1 MTASPT
7 LGQQVHRPRPM
18 TAWRL
23 EWLRL
28 IRTPRAISLA
38 AVYLLFGLLGPVIAK
53 YMADIV
59 SHVESG
65 ITITV
70 PPPTPKDGV
79 AQYISQVSQTGLV
92 VVVVVAAGTLAF
104 DGRRGVATF
113 LRTRVPS
120 MAALVVPRYVVTSL
134 AAVGAYA
141 LGTLAAWYETALL
154 IGPLPVG
161 PMLAGLLCQA
171 GYLLFAVAV
180 VAVAA
185 SVARRTVGTIG
196 IALAVLLLLPIAGIA
211 SAVHDWLPSTLV
223 TAPVELLGTASLRD
237 YLPALAVAA
246 MATPTLLALAVL
258 RLRRREV

>member
-1 MTASPT
+1 MSTRTVVAPSAP
-7 LGQQVHRPRPM
+7 HHRPM
-18 TAWRL
+18 TLWRL

-28 IRTPRAISLA
+28 IRTPRAISLG
-38 AVYLLFGLLGPVIAK
+38 AVYLVFGLLGPVLAR
-53 YMADIV
+53 YLADIV
-59 SHVESG
+59 QHVKSG
-65 ITITV
+65 ITFTV

-92 VVVVVAAGTLAF
+92 VVVVVAAGTFAF

-113 LRTRVPS
+113 LRTRAPS
-120 MAALVVPRYVVTSL
+120 MAALVVPRYVVSSL

-171 GYLLFAVAV
+171 VFLIFAVTV
-180 VAVAA
+180 VACAA
-185 SVARRTVGTIG
+185 SVARRTMGAIG
-196 IALAVLLLLPIAGIA
+196 IALAVLLLPVAGVA

-223 TAPVELLGTASLRD
+223 NAPVELLATASLGD
-237 YLPALAVAA
+237 YVPALAVAA
-246 MATPTLLALAVL
+246 LATPTLLALAVV
-258 RLRRREV
+258 RLRKREV